1 MQSSQ
6 IMVVAIIAIIFGSLA
21 LRDYWKHQARQQ
33 RSKDS
38 SSDSEDADELNARI
52 DLLEERVRTLEKIV
66 TDPRDNLSRQINNL

>member
-33 RSKDS
+33 RSKES
-38 SSDSEDADELNARI
+38 STDTENVDELNARI
-52 DLLEERVRTLEKIV
+52 DLLEERVKTLEKIV
-66 TDPRDNLSRQINNL
+66 TDPRDSLARQINNL